1 MQMRVHNE
9 IIQAVIFHKIP
20 YFRFICPIPFRIKTQ
35 LIKISNCIEILMRDI
50 WTRRLS
56 KQKCTTK
63 NKQNTKV

>member
-1 MQMRVHNE
+1 
-9 IIQAVIFHKIP
+9 
-20 YFRFICPIPFRIKTQ
+20 